1 VDLNRIIQHLKAER
15 DVLVAAKAP
24 PANAAK
30 KQGTIMASAAAQPV
44 G

>member
-1 VDLNRIIQHLKAER
+1 VDLNRIIQDLKAEC
-15 DVLVAAKAP
+15 DTLAAAKAP

-30 KQGTIMASAAAQPV
+30 KQGTIMASAATQPV